1 MHECRWW
8 KRAAWISAGMAVI
21 LASFALGT
29 AWESGGE
36 VGILLGAA
44 IVGLNAGI
52 WIVTAAGLAK
62 RQRWAVHLG
71 TGVALL
77 NLVQGVAA
85 GLMTPAAAA
94 LALHERGLDA
104 LAHEGS
110 ETTPLTSVLGW
121 APAIGSAML
130 LVSLILLHRQSRRE
144 APSLSNRGRGRRPD
158 PLAG

>member
-1 MHECRWW
+1 MTECRWW

-21 LASFALGT
+21 LGSFALGT

-62 RQRWAVHLG
+62 AQRWAVHLG
-71 TGVALL
+71 TGVGLL

-85 GLMTPAAAA
+85 GLMSPAAAA
-94 LALHERGLDA
+94 LALHNQGLDA
-104 LAHEGS
+104 LAREGS
-110 ETTPLTSVLGW
+110 ETTPLTSIIGW

-130 LVSLILLHRQSRRE
+130 LVSLIML
-144 APSLSNRGRGRRPD
+144 
-158 PLAG
+158 